1 MISRLAGTLVS
12 KQPPHMVI
20 DVAGV
25 GYEVEAPLPVFFDL
39 PATGQPVVIL
49 THLSVKEDSHT
60 LYGFATEA
68 ERRLFRQLLR
78 ISGIGAKL
86 ALTILSGARGEE
98 LARYVMHGDAAALT
112 RLPGIGKKTAERIII
127 ELRDKLGDLALVSAT
142 GSGTGSGTGRAAAGE
157 ALGAA
162 ITALI
167 ALGYKAQ
174 EAGRMARG
182 AAQPDMS
189 VEEIIRHAL
198 QATMKHG

>member
-1 MISRLAGTLVS
+1 MIARLAGTLVS
-12 KQPPHMVI
+12 KQPPHLVI

-39 PATGQPVVIL
+39 PETGQPVVIL

-98 LARYVMHGDAAALT
+98 LARYVVEGDAAALT

-127 ELRDKLGDLALVSAT
+127 ELRDKLGDLSMVSAASST
-142 GSGTGSGTGRAAAGE
+142 GSRVAAGD
-157 ALGAA
+157 ALGEA

-174 EAGRMARG
+174 EAARMARS
-182 AAQPDMS
+182 AAQPGMG

-198 QATMKHG
+198 QAMVKHG